1 MAIAGSSAKIKQLG
15 LYALSDKEAEDFV
28 KRVADYNKSH
38 IGNAVTLDIS
48 SHENG
53 DEMVSKPHYKLD
65 LTFPSRDIQQN
76 FWTN

>member
-1 MAIAGSSAKIKQLG
+1 MGSPSGSTKVKQLG
-15 LYALSDKEAEDFV
+15 LYALSDKEAENFV

-38 IGNAVTLDIS
+38 IGNAVNLDIS
-48 SHENG
+48 AHENG

-65 LTFPSRDIQQN
+65 LTFPSREIQEN